1 MKLLELYRTL
11 AERVLPT
18 SITETM
24 FSKKIEASYKNGWLV
39 NTKAGDRVRIVATM
53 TYQFE
58 EIGEPLYFVQSKKTG
73 ESYSLRESE
82 SKPKEKK

>member
-24 FSKKIEASYKNGWLV
+24 FKQKIEASYKNGWLV

-82 SKPKEKK
+82 IKPKEKK